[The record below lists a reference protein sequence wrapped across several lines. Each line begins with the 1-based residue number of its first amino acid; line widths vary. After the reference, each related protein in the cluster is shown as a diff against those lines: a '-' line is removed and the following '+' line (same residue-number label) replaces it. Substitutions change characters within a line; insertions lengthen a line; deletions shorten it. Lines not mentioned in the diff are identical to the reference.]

1 MCSKDIA
8 LIAVALGGLATAA
21 TAGACGD
28 SLYLQSLTR
37 IDKTYHMKGTTID
50 SATVQRSIPLDSL
63 VLAAPAPVP
72 SMIGQSDT
80 FYTLLAFAPNCGTDS
95 VSQVRLFRV
104 VDSFS
109 KDGMGNVKRQIV
121 GSELSQSLRAAV
133 YSDAGRIL
141 PTGET
146 VLFQQ
151 AWWIGPKGA
160 SSPTWEPV
168 VPQGGSAA
176 IAATSFA
183 KAWLYSGNSVQTS
196 MFSPGVDYTDKG
208 VQISTQRYRN
218 YLVDT
223 LIAKTSHDSAAVVI
237 RAYESVYAF
246 TQQSYVQGGSTG
258 IAQHAEARSTVSLQR
273 LANGWRLSTTTTA
286 VGFVRDSQG
295 RLLRTF
301 PAATSF
307 DWDGHTQNGR
317 PAARGIYLVG
327 FEGQG
332 ARILALP

>member
-37 IDKTYHMKGTTID
+37 IDKTYHKKGTVID

-72 SMIGQSDT
+72 SILEQSDT
-80 FYTLLAFAPNCGTDS
+80 LYTPLAFAPDCGTDS

-109 KDGMGNVKRQIV
+109 KDGMGNIKRQVV
-121 GSELSQSLRAAV
+121 GTELPQALRAAT
-133 YSDAGRIL
+133 YSDAGRVL

-146 VLFQQ
+146 VLFQR
-151 AWWIGPKGA
+151 AWWVGA
-160 SSPTWEPV
+160 KNSKNPTWELV

-183 KAWLYSGNSVQTS
+183 NAWIYSGNSVQTS
-196 MFSPGVDYTDKG
+196 TFPSGVDYVDKG
-208 VQISTQRYRN
+208 VQASMQRYRG
-218 YLVDT
+218 YYVDT
-223 LIAKTSHDSAAVVI
+223 LLAKTSSDSALVVL
-237 RAYESVYAF
+237 RAYEGIYSFA
-246 TQQSYVQGGSTG
+246 QQSYAQGGSTG
-258 IAQHAEARSTVSLQR
+258 IAQHVEVRSTVSLQR
-273 LANGWRLSTTTTA
+273 LANGWRLTTA
-286 VGFVRDSQG
+286 TAATGFVRDSQG

-307 DWDGHTQNGR
+307 DWDGHAQNGR

>member
-8 LIAVALGGLATAA
+8 LIAVALGSLATAA

-37 IDKTYHMKGTTID
+37 IDKTYHMKGATID

-63 VLAAPAPVP
+63 VLAAPAPIP
-72 SMIGQSDT
+72 SMVGQADT
-80 FYTLLAFAPNCGTDS
+80 LYTLLAFAPNCGTDS
-95 VSQVRLFRV
+95 VSQVRTFRV

-121 GSELSQSLRAAV
+121 GSEVPQTLRAAV
-133 YSDAGRIL
+133 YSDPGRIL
-141 PTGET
+141 PSGET

-151 AWWIGPKGA
+151 AWWIGAKGA
-160 SSPTWEPV
+160 SSPTWELV

-183 KAWLYSGNSVQTS
+183 NAWIYSGNSVQTS
-196 MFSPGVDYTDKG
+196 TFPSGVDYVDKG
-208 VQISTQRYRN
+208 VQASMHRYGG
-218 YLVDT
+218 YYVDT
-223 LIAKTSHDSAAVVI
+223 LLAKTSHDSALIVL
-237 RAYESVYAF
+237 RAYEGTYSF

-258 IAQHAEARSTVSLQR
+258 IVHHAEARSAVSLQR
-273 LANGWRLSTTTTA
+273 LADGWRLSTTTAA

-307 DWDGHTQNGR
+307 DWDGHAQNGHQ
-317 PAARGIYLVG
+317 AARGIYLVG